1 MTDDSNVRSR
11 PEIVVLDKRAIDD
24 MVGKVAHAAEQEHT
38 EAERAKWRAD
48 YGDEHVD
55 EARAYAVV
63 GETLMYLHTCSDGV
77 VVPVAQYPDGSRK
90 IYSDHEHIGELST
103 AG

>member
-38 EAERAKWRAD
+38 DTALAKWRAD

-55 EARAYAVV
+55 AARAYAVV

-77 VVPVAQYPDGSRK
+77 VVPVAQYPDGSTK
-90 IYSDHEHIGELST
+90 IYSDHEHVGELST